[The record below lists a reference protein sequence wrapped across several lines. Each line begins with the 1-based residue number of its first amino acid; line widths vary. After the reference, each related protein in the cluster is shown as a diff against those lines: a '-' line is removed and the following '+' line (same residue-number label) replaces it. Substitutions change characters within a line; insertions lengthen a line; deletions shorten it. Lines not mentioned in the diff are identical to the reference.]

1 MRAGA
6 NCPGPHRFPDLIDSE
21 QVRKMV
27 RNGFTFTELLVVVAI
42 IAVMAAILFPV
53 FARAREKARQTSC
66 LSNIKQLGLAW
77 LQYAQ
82 DYDGDT
88 VPVQIGPVAAY
99 TLPNGNITSGF
110 IYWPTLLFPYA
121 QNVQVY
127 NCPSN
132 SYAWQVE
139 STTASSYG
147 YLSINWGVPLS
158 SYTQASN
165 TIVMYDVRAEGAFV
179 DLHAPGCGNA
189 NDSPMPYCDSGFSD
203 IHSDGSN
210 TLFAD
215 GHGKWLSRI
224 AGLGDRTMWS
234 R

>member
-132 SYAWQVE
+132 SYAWRGE
-139 STTASSYG
+139 ATTDSNYG
-147 YLSINWGVPLS
+147 YLSVS
-158 SYTQASN
+158 S
-165 TIVMYDVRAEGAFV
+165 R
-179 DLHAPGCGNA
+179 HRP
-189 NDSPMPYCDSGFSD
+189 SP
-203 IHSDGSN
+203 
-210 TLFAD
+210 
-215 GHGKWLSRI
+215 
-224 AGLGDRTMWS
+224 
-234 R
+234 